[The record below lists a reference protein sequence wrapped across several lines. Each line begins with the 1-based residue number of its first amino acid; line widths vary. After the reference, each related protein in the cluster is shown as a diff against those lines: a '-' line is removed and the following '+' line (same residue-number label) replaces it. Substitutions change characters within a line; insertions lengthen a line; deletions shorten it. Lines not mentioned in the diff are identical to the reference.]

1 MKIRTDIKWVLSK
14 ISFADI
20 FLWGPKNK
28 RLIIDPDTRLPL
40 LKFGGWDE
48 GDGGMYAGGLLPGI
62 N

>member
-1 MKIRTDIKWVLSK
+1 MLSK